1 MYTAIRIYTTSD
13 AAELAKRVQE
23 EFVPMMR
30 ELPGFVGYYV
40 VDAGDGRIA
49 SITVCNDRAAV
60 EESTRRAADWVRE
73 RLGGLITSGTPEV
86 LMGDTTVS
94 ETAGVPA

>member
-1 MYTAIRIYTTSD
+1 MYTAIRTYTTSD
-13 AAELAKRVQE
+13 SAELAKRVQE

-30 ELPGFVGYYV
+30 DVPGFVGYYV

-49 SITVCNDRAAV
+49 SITVCDDQAGV
-60 EESTRRAADWVRE
+60 EESTRRASDWVQK
-73 RLGGLITSGTPEV
+73 RLASLITAGPDV
-86 LMGDTTVS
+86 LMGNTTVS

>member
-23 EFVPMMR
+23 EFLPMMR
-30 ELPGFVGYYV
+30 DLPGFVGYYI

-49 SITVCNDRAAV
+49 SITVCDDKAGV
-60 EESTRRAADWVRE
+60 EESTRRASEWVQKRIAS
-73 RLGGLITSGTPEV
+73 LITSGPVELT
-86 LMGDTTVS
+86 GDTTVS
-94 ETAGVPA
+94 ETAGIPA